1 MISIQHLSKAYP
13 NSSAHALEDVSLDIE
28 TGDIFGVIGVS
39 GAGKS
44 TLVRCIN
51 ALEKPTSGKVFI
63 DDVEVTALQGAD
75 LRHLRQHVAMIFQHF
90 GLLAQKT
97 ALDNVCFPF
106 LAAKG
111 RVEAADRERA
121 RELLSMVGLSDKEDS
136 FPAQLSG
143 GQKQRVAIA
152 RALTLNPDHILCD
165 EATSALD
172 PASTASVLDMLKRI
186 NQETG
191 TTIVIITHSMD
202 VVDRVCK
209 HVAVLERGH
218 LMEHGTTAEVFA
230 NPKAQTTKA
239 LLGKVSW
246 NG

>member
-1 MISIQHLSKAYP
+1 VISIQHLSKVYP
-13 NSSAHALEDVSLDIE
+13 NSSEHALKDINLE
-28 TGDIFGVIGVS
+28 IATGDVFGVIGIS

-51 ALEKPTSGKVFI
+51 ALEHPTSGKVLV
-63 DDVEVTALQGAD
+63 DGVDVTTLKGAD
-75 LRHLRQHVAMIFQHF
+75 LRHLRQHVAMIFQGF

-111 RVEAADRERA
+111 RVSAGDRERA
-121 RELLSMVGLSDKEDS
+121 RELLAMVGLAEKEQS
-136 FPAQLSG
+136 YPSQLSG

-152 RALTLNPDHILCD
+152 RALALEPDHILCD

-172 PASTASVLDMLKRI
+172 PASTVSVLDVLQRI

-191 TTIVIITHSMD
+191 VTIVIITHSMD
-202 VVDRVCK
+202 VVERVCK
-209 HVAVLERGH
+209 NVAVLERGH
-218 LMEHGTTAEVFA
+218 LVEQGSVAQVFA
-230 NPKAQTTKA
+230 DPQATTTKA